1 MYRVFANF
9 KPVSG
14 PLPYRYF
21 DQVSNIVWRAR
32 NLLVTRDD
40 GHVEHMASLIDDM
53 IDDYFEREREDARD
67 QLISDE
73 KYEYFEID
81 EDGNLGDIKSEYE
94 DQLDCPTR
102 ENTREVDAL
111 AMVAGTWSKV
121 FDDGSPDPEDY
132 ELFAALALAKIG
144 EMINALDFEY
154 DFKTHRFTKR
164 DPATEASP
172 RQYRRAA
179 EAALEAMEAV
189 MAGEGNRQSKRVE
202 ARHKKLLDEAKA
214 SVSAAVKQHIEEQVQ
229 AALEDDKRQ
238 AKEKARQNGRLAHRD
253 LDAHKALILEDWAK
267 NPSVHRS
274 ADRAARY
281 YADWLKE
288 AHGIQRTYEP
298 RTISGWIRDYAR
310 ANNIKLR

>member
-9 KPVSG
+9 KPISG
-14 PLPYRYF
+14 PIPYRYF
-21 DQVSNIVWRAR
+21 DQVSSIAWRAR
-32 NLLVTRDD
+32 NLLVTRTDD
-40 GHVEHMASLIDDM
+40 QVDQMVSVIDDM
-53 IDDYFEREREDARD
+53 IDDYFDREKEDAKER
-67 QLISDE
+67 LLRE
-73 KYEYFEID
+73 ERYEFFESD
-81 EDGNLGDIKSEYE
+81 EDGNLGDLKSEHE
-94 DQLDCPTR
+94 DELDCPTR
-102 ENTREVDAL
+102 ENTSEVDAL
-111 AMVAGTWSKV
+111 AMVVGTWSPV
-121 FDDGSPDPEDY
+121 FDDGTADPEDHEFY
-132 ELFAALALAKIG
+132 GALALAKIG
-144 EMINALDFEY
+144 ELINSLDY
-154 DFKTHRFTKR
+154 DYDYKTHKFTRREQKV
-164 DPATEASP
+164 PADSY
-172 RQYRRAA
+172 QYRRAA
-179 EAALEAMEAV
+179 EAAIAAMEAV
-189 MAGEGNRQSKRVE
+189 MAGESDRQSKRVE

-214 SVSAAVKQHIEEQVQ
+214 SASAAVKQHIEEQVQ

-288 AHGIQRTYEP
+288 AHGIEKTYEP